1 MIGVGDLYG
10 DWSND
15 ASMFGVCFG
24 AGQQNL
30 FGNIQMSSNREWI
43 LLDAFRDPSKE
54 VSHLFFYVIQG
65 DDVFT
70 DKYGK
75 VLEFV
80 KPGDLMR
87 ISYDSNDVHD
97 VDPEK

>member
-54 VSHLFFYVIQG
+54 VSHLFFTSSKRMMFSQ
-65 DDVFT
+65 T
-70 DKYGK
+70 NMAKSWN
-75 VLEFV
+75 L
-80 KPGDLMR
+80 
-87 ISYDSNDVHD
+87 SNQ
-97 VDPEK
+97 ET